1 MYVLE
6 PGLGHRNEPTFM
18 EDGGVVRVVAV
29 VVVVVWLVVVV
40 KMCRNVMWGHPGC
53 STAALQQD
61 AMQYLCG
68 RVTIIYCS
76 SLLPPLSDTES
87 AHNAPLH

>member
-29 VVVVVWLVVVV
+29 VVVVV
-40 KMCRNVMWGHPGC
+40 
-53 STAALQQD
+53 
-61 AMQYLCG
+61 
-68 RVTIIYCS
+68 
-76 SLLPPLSDTES
+76 
-87 AHNAPLH
+87 